1 MYKKI
6 VLSFFYEM
14 KNCEKILQ
22 ISWKIKFKWIK
33 IIHFEHGGEVVP
45 VRPGIDN
52 ATYLN
57 LLTNYAEV
65 SGIKDRR

>member
-1 MYKKI
+1 
-6 VLSFFYEM
+6 M
-14 KNCEKILQ
+14 KNCEKSLQ

-33 IIHFEHGGEVVP
+33 IIHFEHGGEVVL